1 MIMHLKALVHQTHG
15 RFVGVGFLG
24 WVSPGKGTIVGANFL
39 GHSSLGSVGFLGNSS
54 PGSVGV
60 FGNLSLG
67 RSKKKQWFSCMF
79 VTKKQ

>member
-1 MIMHLKALVHQTHG
+1 
-15 RFVGVGFLG
+15 
-24 WVSPGKGTIVGANFL
+24 VGANFL